1 VLFAGFVEMGRYNLV
16 VRIWNRW
23 PSSELTDLRGSMQ
36 NGMLLVLGCLV
47 LVPRPRLLGQTSQGH
62 NGSVEKSSATNDPAN
77 RSIWI
82 GQDLHLAGKELASFK
97 LSTDEHVLMFEQGFS
112 ASIGADQFTSDKA
125 VVWLEPVTSRIRDLV
140 LTEYKGQ
147 MYLQDNISTKKIRG
161 ASVTDLSQTMLK
173 KGESML
179 LRLTVSGDVFATVE
193 ERKTADPRDSEL
205 YARALAAVEPGAL
218 QIPPETEETAP
229 KPPTETT
236 EHETP
241 VDKKIQKRAQAS
253 PNPGVEKAPFV
264 NVVNIAPAGEASL
277 VVESAKAP
285 DGTDIITVIGRVY
298 LWWQQVNERTG
309 RTLLLELQTDNAVI
323 WHEPNAVAW
332 EPGPGAGSTSQE
344 NVSAIYV
351 SGNVVMTEGQRTIQA
366 DEIYYDLVQKKAL
379 AINAVLRSFDVSRGI
394 PIYVRAAKLRQL
406 AENKFE
412 AKDITLTTSEFH
424 VPQVSLSASDVTII
438 DTTSIDQQSGEVSD
452 SSYDVQ
458 MHDVRFNVYDN
469 TILAW
474 PVARSNLQR
483 PDVPLKSVRTGHD
496 STWGTSVE
504 TRWYLARLLG
514 LRETEGTDSTF
525 SLDYYDKRGLGSG
538 VEIDYVKE
546 NYFGRILV
554 YTIHDHGEDRLGRNP
569 SRKDIEPPRKSR
581 GRFLFQHRHFL
592 PYNWQLTTE
601 ASYLSDENFLEQYYR
616 GEFNAGKEQETLIH
630 LKRIEDNW
638 GFSFLAKSRV
648 NDFANKLEEM
658 PGAEFHWTGQS
669 LFDDRLTFYSDSQI
683 GRFRH
688 RFGSDSTPTGEQSFY
703 TMTSTRNELDMP
715 LAVGR
720 SKVVPFAAVTLGYD
734 DGSGFQTDIDGVT
747 EELSKEIWIGEMG
760 VRLSP
765 QPFWKVY
772 PNVKSRLWDLNQLR
786 HIIQPRAVAVAFGQS
801 DAVAEQR
808 DTLNVGL
815 SQRLQTKRGS
825 GDKQRTVDWMRL
837 DLDFTWVN
845 DSGDASAGPDRFIWN
860 RPFIPLVNRYT
871 SMMPPQDRRSSN
883 IYGPRRN
890 YFSADFLWRLSDTAS
905 MLSDMYVDMQ
915 SGVVQQFNIGFSRV
929 RWPNLSYYIGSR
941 YLKRIDNGLGQKGSN
956 AFTFAATYV
965 IDPRYTIVF
974 SQQFDFDYDA
984 NIRSDIT
991 LIRRYHRICFG
1002 LTFSADESL
1011 DERSIVFSL
1020 WPQGVPEL
1028 AVGLRRYM
1036 GLGDSAYY

>member
-1 VLFAGFVEMGRYNLV
+1 MRNE
-16 VRIWNRW
+16 
-23 PSSELTDLRGSMQ
+23 
-36 NGMLLVLGCLV
+36 MLLVLSCLV
-47 LVPRPRLLGQTSQGH
+47 LVTGPQLLAQTSQEH
-62 NGSVEKSSATNDPAN
+62 SSSVGKD
-77 RSIWI
+77 SITYSLEDQSKWI
-82 GQDLHLAGKELASFK
+82 GQDLYLAGKELVGFK
-97 LSTDEHVLMFEQGFS
+97 LRTDKHVLMFEQGFS
-112 ASIGADQFTSDKA
+112 ASIGADQFTCDKA
-125 VVWLEPVTSRIRDLV
+125 VVWLKPVTSRIRDLV
-140 LTEYKGQ
+140 RTGYKGQ

-161 ASVTDLSQTMLK
+161 ASVTDLSQTVLK

-179 LRLTVSGDVFATVE
+179 LRLTVSGDVFVTAE
-193 ERKTADPRDSEL
+193 ERQTADPRGSEL
-205 YARALAAVEPGAL
+205 YARAIAAVESDAL
-218 QIPPETEETAP
+218 QVTTETEEIASKIP
-229 KPPTETT
+229 IGAR
-236 EHETP
+236 EHETS
-241 VDKKIQKRAQAS
+241 VDKKPEKRAQAG
-253 PNPGVEKAPFV
+253 PNPGVEKV
-264 NVVNIAPAGEASL
+264 LVENVVNIAPAGEASL
-277 VVESAKAP
+277 VVESTKAP
-285 DGTDIITVIGRVY
+285 DGTDIITIIGRVY

-309 RTLLLELQTDNAVI
+309 RKLLLELQTDNAVI

-332 EPGPGAGSTSQE
+332 EPGPGAESVSQK

-351 SGNVVMTEGQRTIQA
+351 SGHVVMSEGQRTIRA

-379 AINAVLRSFDVSRGI
+379 AINAELRSFDVSRGI

-406 AENKFE
+406 AEDKFRAE
-412 AKDITLTTSEFH
+412 DITLTTSEFH

-438 DTTSIDQQSGEVSD
+438 DTTSINQQSSEVSD
-452 SSYDVQ
+452 SSYDVK

-469 TILAW
+469 TIFAW
-474 PVARSNLQR
+474 PLVRSNLQR

-504 TRWYLARLLG
+504 TRWYLARILG
-514 LRETEGTDSTF
+514 LQETEGTDSTF

-538 VEIDYVKE
+538 MEIDYAKE
-546 NYFGRILV
+546 NYFGRILG

-569 SRKDIEPPRKSR
+569 IRKDIEPPRKSR

-616 GEFNAGKEQETLIH
+616 GEFNVGKEQETLIH

-638 GFSFLAKSRV
+638 GLSFLAKSRV
-648 NDFANKLEEM
+648 NYFANKLEEM

-669 LFDDRLTFYSDSQI
+669 LFDDRLTFYNDSQI

-688 RFGSDSTPTGEQSFY
+688 RFGSDSTPTSEGKFY
-703 TMTSTRNELDMP
+703 TMTSSRNELDVP
-715 LAVGR
+715 LSIGR
-720 SKVVPFAAVTLGYD
+720 SKVVPFVAFTLGYD
-734 DGSGFQTDIDGVT
+734 DGGGFQTDIDGDST
-747 EELSKEIWIGEMG
+747 EMSKDIWIGEMG
-760 VRLSP
+760 VRLAP

-772 PNVKSRLWDLNQLR
+772 PNVKSRLLDLKQLR

-801 DAVAEQR
+801 DDVAEQR
-808 DTLNVGL
+808 DTLNIGL

-860 RPFIPLVNRYT
+860 RPFIPLINRYT

-890 YFSADFLWRLSDTAS
+890 YFSADFMWRLSDTTS
-905 MLSDMYVDMQ
+905 VLSDMYVDMQ
-915 SGVVQQFNIGFSRV
+915 SSVVQQFNIGFSRLC
-929 RWPNLSYYIGSR
+929 WPNLSYYIGSR

-965 IDPRYTIVF
+965 IDPRYTFVF
-974 SQQFDFDYDA
+974 SQQFDFDYGA

-991 LIRRYHRICFG
+991 FIRRYHRICFG

-1011 DERSIVFSL
+1011 DEQSVVFSL

-1028 AVGLRRYM
+1028 AMGLRRYM
-1036 GLGDSAYY
+1036 GLGNAAYY

>member
-1 VLFAGFVEMGRYNLV
+1 MR
-16 VRIWNRW
+16 
-23 PSSELTDLRGSMQ
+23 

-47 LVPRPRLLGQTSQGH
+47 LVPGSRLLAQTGQGRS
-62 NGSVEKSSATNDPAN
+62 GSVAKDTTTYSMEDQ
-77 RSIWI
+77 SIWI

-97 LSTDEHVLMFEQGFS
+97 LRTDEHVLMFEQGFS
-112 ASIGADQFTSDKA
+112 ASVGANQFTCDKA
-125 VVWLEPVTSRIRDLV
+125 VVWLKPVTSQIRDLV
-140 LTEYKGQ
+140 RTEYKGQ
-147 MYLQDNISTKKIRG
+147 MYLQDNISTKKTKS
-161 ASVTDLSQTMLK
+161 ASVTDLSQMVHK
-173 KGESML
+173 KGESTL
-179 LRLTVSGDVFATVE
+179 LRFTVGGDVFVTAE
-193 ERKTADPRDSEL
+193 EKKTADPRGSEL
-205 YARALAAVEPGAL
+205 YARALAAVEPGTL
-218 QIPPETEETAP
+218 QVPPETEETTP
-229 KPPTETT
+229 KPTTETR
-236 EHETP
+236 EQEML
-241 VDKKIQKRAQAS
+241 VDKKPEKRAQAG
-253 PNPGVEKAPFV
+253 PNPGIEKTLVA
-264 NVVNIAPAGEASL
+264 NVVNIAPAGDASL
-277 VVESAKAP
+277 VVESAKTP
-285 DGTDIITVIGRVY
+285 DGSDIITIIGRVY
-298 LWWQQVNERTG
+298 LWWQQLNERTG

-332 EPGPGAGSTSQE
+332 EPGPGAESASQE

-351 SGNVVMTEGQRTIQA
+351 SGNVVMTEGQRTIRA

-379 AINAVLRSFDVSRGI
+379 AINAVLRSFDVSRGV

-406 AENKFE
+406 AEDKFRAE
-412 AKDITLTTSEFH
+412 DIILTTSEFH

-438 DTTSIDQQSGEVSD
+438 DTTSVDQQSGEVSD

-474 PVARSNLQR
+474 PVVRSNLRR

-525 SLDYYDKRGLGSG
+525 SLDYYDKRGLGGG
-538 VEIDYVKE
+538 VEIDYARE
-546 NYFGRILV
+546 NCFGRILG
-554 YTIHDHGEDRLGRNP
+554 YAIHDHGEDRLGRNP
-569 SRKDIEPPRKSR
+569 SRKDIEPPHKSR

-638 GFSFLAKSRV
+638 GFSFLAKGRV
-648 NDFANKLEEM
+648 NDFEDKLEEM

-669 LFDDRLTFYSDSQI
+669 LFDDRFTFYSDSQI
-683 GRFRH
+683 SRFRH
-688 RFGSDSTPTGEQSFY
+688 RFSSDGTPTGEQSFY
-703 TMTSTRNELDMP
+703 TMTSTRNELDVP
-715 LAVGR
+715 LAIGR

-734 DGSGFQTDIDGVT
+734 DGGGFKTDIDGVT
-747 EELSKEIWIGEMG
+747 AESSKEIWISEMG

-765 QPFWKVY
+765 QPFWKIY

-825 GDKQRTVDWMRL
+825 GDRQRTVDWMRL
-837 DLDFTWVN
+837 DLDFTWLN

-871 SMMPPQDRRSSN
+871 STMPPQDRRSSN

-890 YFSADFLWRLSDTAS
+890 YFSAEFMWRLSDTTS
-905 MLSDMYVDMQ
+905 VLSDMYVDMQ
-915 SGVVQQFNIGFSRV
+915 SGVVQQFNIGFSRI

-941 YLKRIDNGLGQKGSN
+941 YLKRVDNGLGQKGSN

-974 SQQFDFDYDA
+974 SQQFDFDYGA

-1011 DERSIVFSL
+1011 DEQSVVFSL
-1020 WPQGVPEL
+1020 WPQAVPEL
-1028 AVGLRRYM
+1028 AIGLRRYM
-1036 GLGDSAYY
+1036 GLGGAAYY